1 MELCKRLQDLQ
12 TKGNSRTFKHPYSK
26 STVFQGLQGLEKALV
41 KFKHFQALQGP
52 VRTLNLFLCKQLILI
67 TIWIILQC
75 NNE

>member
-41 KFKHFQALQGP
+41 KFKHFKDLYEPCHQ
-52 VRTLNLFLCKQLILI
+52 NICSK
-67 TIWIILQC
+67 IWRV
-75 NNE
+75 E